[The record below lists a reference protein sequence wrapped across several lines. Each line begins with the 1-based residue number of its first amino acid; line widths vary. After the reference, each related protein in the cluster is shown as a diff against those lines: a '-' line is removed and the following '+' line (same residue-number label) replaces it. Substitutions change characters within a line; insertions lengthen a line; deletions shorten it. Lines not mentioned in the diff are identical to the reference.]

1 MPDFLEKVR
10 FIKSYSGIGEAGV
23 SLILFSNEG
32 NYNSWTTGGLNLS
45 KIPNVMCRLALKPKD
60 ILWLKCN
67 RIFLWNDIES
77 YHALVVKGIKVNVT
91 DFIYDLELEEYI
103 LDFAAEKL

>member
-10 FIKSYSGIGEAGV
+10 FINSYSGKGGV
-23 SLILFSNEG
+23 SLVLFSNAG
-32 NYNSWTTGGLNLS
+32 NYNCWTTGSLNLS

-60 ILWLKCN
+60 LLGLKCN

-77 YHALVVKGIKVNVT
+77 YHAIVVRDMKGQIV
-91 DFIYDLELEEYI
+91 DFIYDLEQEEYV